1 MLLAI
6 KGNRE
11 EKIDINEQAKFIADG
26 YKIIELD
33 DKKKETVIHD
43 PSVVK
48 VDAELEAKIVELE
61 KTNLELTTAKA
72 EADTKIAELEAKIV
86 ELGKKKA

>member
-1 MLLAI
+1 MLLAL

-11 EKIDINEQAKFIADG
+11 VPIDVNEQAKFIEAG

-48 VDAELEAKIVELE
+48 VDAGLEAKIVELE
-61 KTNLELTTAKA
+61 KANLDLTTAKTD
-72 EADTKIAELEAKIV
+72 ADAKIAELEAKIV

>member
-11 EKIDINEQAKFIADG
+11 EKIDVNEKEKFISDG
-26 YKIIELD
+26 YKIIELGED
-33 DKKKETVIHD
+33 KKETIIHD
-43 PSVVK
+43 PKEVK

-61 KTNLELTTAKA
+61 KVNLELTTAKT